1 MMKSGKGQAI
11 SCKLQG
17 TGLGIPLPLDPCRL
31 ALLFRLAFCF
41 VLIFILTGASSA
53 SGDMTE
59 TILKEYITTNYP
71 WAEVDVS
78 DIQMTGTIPEGRP
91 ERILLEKGL
100 PGKTIF
106 IMEFRSGKRQTVTA
120 NVKAFDRVVMSRRAF
135 KKGSFLQKDD
145 LYVTLMDVT
154 RMPKNAV
161 SNTEMIM
168 GRPLSRSIV
177 ANMPFVSD
185 MLSDSAQLKKGQRVS
200 LVFEAKGMSI
210 SALGE
215 LKENASVGSYTKAMN
230 LSSKKIV
237 AGILTDENTIRVE
250 F

>member
-1 MMKSGKGQAI
+1 MKSGKDKAARVKGQGSRVFLAAC
-11 SCKLQG
+11 SLQ
-17 TGLGIPLPLDPCRL
+17 L
-31 ALLFRLAFCF
+31 AAFF
-41 VLIFILTGASSA
+41 FILAGTAFA
-53 SGDMTE
+53 SGNTIE
-59 TILKEYITTNYP
+59 AILKDYITTNYP
-71 WAEVDVS
+71 WAEVDIS
-78 DIQMTGTIPEGRP
+78 DIRMTDAMPDNRP

-100 PGKTIF
+100 PGKTVF
-106 IMEFRSGKRQTVTA
+106 ILEFRNGKRQTVMA
-120 NVKAFDRVVMSRRAF
+120 NIKAFDRVVMSRRAF

-161 SNTEMIM
+161 SNPEMIT
-168 GRPLSRSIV
+168 GRPLNRSIV

-185 MLSDSAQLKKGQRVS
+185 MLSDTAQMKKGQRVS

-210 SALGE
+210 TVLGE
-215 LKENASVGSYTKAMN
+215 LKENAAIGTYAKAVN

>member
-1 MMKSGKGQAI
+1 MKRCWQAI
-11 SCKLQG
+11 SYKLQAIVH
-17 TGLGIPLPLDPCRL
+17 TFQV
-31 ALLFRLAFCF
+31 AAFFTLLL
-41 VLIFILTGASSA
+41 ILTGSSFA
-53 SGDMTE
+53 SGISIE
-59 TILKEYITTNYP
+59 GILKDYITTNYP
-71 WAEVDVS
+71 WAEVDIS
-78 DIQMTGTIPEGRP
+78 DVQMNAAMPGGRP
-91 ERILLEKGL
+91 ERILLERGL
-100 PGKTIF
+100 PGKTVF
-106 IMEFRSGKRQTVTA
+106 IMEFKNDRRYTVSA

-154 RMPKNAV
+154 RLPKNAV
-161 SNTEMIM
+161 SNPEMVM

-185 MLSDSAQLKKGQRVS
+185 MLSDTAQMRKGQRVA

-210 SALGE
+210 TALGE
-215 LKENASVGSYTKAMN
+215 LKENAAVGTYAKAIN

>member
-1 MMKSGKGQAI
+1 MKSRKQDTGYRLQAAG
-11 SCKLQG
+11 SRPEASSFELYAAVSF
-17 TGLGIPLPLDPCRL
+17 L
-31 ALLFRLAFCF
+31 
-41 VLIFILTGASSA
+41 LIFILMGSA
-53 SGDMTE
+53 LAAENTIE
-59 TILKEYITTNYP
+59 TILKDYITTNYP
-71 WAEVDVS
+71 WAEVDIS
-78 DIQMTGTIPEGRP
+78 DIQMPGVMPEGRP
-91 ERILLEKGL
+91 DRILLEKGL
-100 PGKTIF
+100 PGKTVF
-106 IMEFRSGKRQTVTA
+106 IMEYRNGRRQTVTA

-135 KKGSFLQKDD
+135 QKGSFLQKDD

-161 SNTEMIM
+161 SNPEMIM
-168 GRPLSRSIV
+168 GRPLNRSIV

-185 MLSDSAQLKKGQRVS
+185 MLSDTTQMKKGQRVS

-210 SALGE
+210 TVLGE
-215 LKENASVGSYTKAMN
+215 LKENASVGTYAKAMN

>member
-1 MMKSGKGQAI
+1 MKRCWQAI
-11 SCKLQG
+11 SCTLQAEVH
-17 TGLGIPLPLDPCRL
+17 TFQAAVFF
-31 ALLFRLAFCF
+31 ALLLILA
-41 VLIFILTGASSA
+41 GSA
-53 SGDMTE
+53 PAAGNTMES
-59 TILKEYITTNYP
+59 ILKDYITANYP

-78 DIQMTGTIPEGRP
+78 DIQMTAAMPEGRP
-91 ERILLEKGL
+91 DRILLERGL
-100 PGKTIF
+100 PGKTVF
-106 IMEFRSGKRQTVTA
+106 IMEFRNGRRQTVTA

-135 KKGSFLQKDD
+135 KKGSYLQKDD

-154 RMPKNAV
+154 RLPKNAV
-161 SNTEMIM
+161 SNPEMIM

-185 MLSDSAQLKKGQRVS
+185 MLSDTAQLRKGQRVS

-210 SALGE
+210 TVLGE
-215 LKENASVGSYTKAMN
+215 LKENASVGTYAKAMN

-237 AGILTDENTIRVE
+237 AGMLTDDNTIRVE